1 MQFVKER
8 LGKWITA
15 AIILVVGILCIV
27 AGAIMAGEEGDPTDA
42 INAISVVLGVV
53 LIIVGA
59 LSLVL
64 AIVAGVLAK
73 KGFASVAIPGA
84 VLLALGISMVVAKYA
99 YGLINLLLIVIPYLL
114 LCIGAV
120 ILADAI
126 FTFVLA
132 IKAKAVNSALVAFIV
147 AVVIAAVAITLG
159 ALCIGDDPVIKYSAQ
174 LIVFGIMVCLV
185 ACLQVLLTFV
195 KLPDTV
201 VAVVTV
207 EKKDETK
214 EEKEEE

>member
-27 AGAIMAGEEGDPTDA
+27 AGAIMAGKESDPTDA

-120 ILADAI
+120 VLADAI

-132 IKAKAVNSALVAFIV
+132 IKAKAVKSALVAFIV

-207 EKKDETK
+207 EKKDEAK
-214 EEKEEE
+214 EEKEEK

>member
-15 AIILVVGILCIV
+15 AIILVIGILCIV

-42 INAISVVLGVV
+42 LNAISVVLGIVFVV
-53 LIIVGA
+53 VGS
-59 LSLVL
+59 LSIVL
-64 AIVAGVLAK
+64 AIVAGILAK

-84 VLLALGISMVVAKYA
+84 FVLGIGISLLVYPYA
-99 YGLINLLLIVIPYLL
+99 AELIFLLLHVVPYLL
-114 LCIGAV
+114 LCIGAI

-132 IKAKAVNSALVAFIV
+132 IKAKAVKSALAAFIV
-147 AVVIAAVAITLG
+147 SVIIAAIAITLG
-159 ALCIGDDPVIKYSAQ
+159 ALCIGGDKAVIATHVQ

-201 VAVVTV
+201 VAVVSV
-207 EKKDETK
+207 EKKDEK
-214 EEKEEE
+214 EDK